1 MIQITN
7 SLALDENE
15 IQLDFIR
22 ASGPGGQ
29 NVNKVASAVQLRFD
43 VLNSPSLPE
52 EVRSRLMRLGGSRI
66 TDEGVLII
74 EAKQFRTQ
82 EQNRQEAI
90 DRLVTLLRKATER
103 PKIRRRTKP
112 TAESKRRRLE
122 SKRRRGEIKS
132 MRRSVRIDE

>member
-7 SLALDENE
+7 SLSLDENE

-43 VLNSPSLPE
+43 VLNTPSLPE
-52 EVRSRLMRLGGSRI
+52 EVCSRLMRLGGSRI

-90 DRLVTLLRKATER
+90 YRLVTLLRKATER
-103 PKIRRRTKP
+103 PKIRRSTKP